1 MNVFDCAIK
10 REEDTRTY
18 FMGLV
23 EKATDP
29 ELKILFSMLAD
40 CEDEHKKRLLDLK
53 KGMESK
59 MTVLADLDV
68 SVCSYRPSLT
78 QSELLEENDKDPDLY
93 LFTVKK
99 EEQDISFYQEL
110 AARTGDEQCRKSLL
124 MLADEERR
132 HLERMEEIY
141 AFVETPRTYLENGEF
156 SNLRTL

>member
-10 REEDTRTY
+10 REEDTRRY

-40 CEDEHKKRLLDLK
+40 CEDEHKKRLLNLK
-53 KGMESK
+53 RRMDGK
-59 MTVLADLDV
+59 MSVLEDLDV
-68 SVCSYRPSLT
+68 SVCSYRPFLT
-78 QSELLEENDKDPDLY
+78 QSELLEEKGNDPDLY

-99 EEQDISFYQEL
+99 EEQDITFYREL
-110 AARTGDEQCRKSLL
+110 AERAANEQTRKSLL

-141 AFVETPRTYLENGEF
+141 AFVETPRTYLESGEF
-156 SNLRTL
+156 SNLRPL

>member
-23 EKATDP
+23 EKASDP

-40 CEDEHKKRLLDLK
+40 CEDEHRKRLLSLK
-53 KGMESK
+53 KRMDSK
-59 MTVLADLDV
+59 MSVLEDLDV
-68 SVCSYRPSLT
+68 SLCSYRPFLT
-78 QSELLEENDKDPDLY
+78 QSELLEEKGKDPDLY

-110 AARTGDEQCRKSLL
+110 AARAGNEQARKSLL

-156 SNLRTL
+156 SNLRPL